1 MKKEWMRRA
10 LRTFGQ
16 AFIAVIVTDVAA
28 GIDLTDAKGLV
39 QVVLMPAIAAGIAA
53 VMNMKESEDKN
64 ENE

>member
-1 MKKEWMRRA
+1 MKKEWMRRV

-64 ENE
+64 EDE